1 MAFPPLRTRP
11 AEPVSAAAALEMLQ
25 AFLDAAATSA
35 HLAPNAM
42 LQPGGPASQGRP
54 GASLVMH
61 NLKRV
66 EAGLRGEWLAP
77 RLDLD
82 GTETG
87 VCATAAEDGLDTDAE
102 REKEGWVDLETYRR
116 QQSVAEGDGT
126 QRDAE
131 RGPAGDH
138 KVSMSIEE
146 IAVPG
151 GELSGTVDRETR
163 KREKKARRDKEKRV
177 KKQKTK
183 E

>member
-1 MAFPPLRTRP
+1 
-11 AEPVSAAAALEMLQ
+11 
-25 AFLDAAATSA
+25 
-35 HLAPNAM
+35 
-42 LQPGGPASQGRP
+42 
-54 GASLVMH
+54 MH

-87 VCATAAEDGLDTDAE
+87 ICATAVEDGLDTDAE

-116 QQSVAEGDGT
+116 QQSVAGGDGT

-131 RGPAGDH
+131 RGP
-138 KVSMSIEE
+138 EE
-146 IAVPG
+146 IAVPD
-151 GELSGTVDRETR
+151 GELSGTVDREKR